1 MASRVSGVSMARV
14 IRAVVK
20 VVRVAILRVVVRVAK
35 VQKVQGRRVIFSTFK
50 CSPILPQLE
59 RNRLDYR
66 REETVAFTPP

>member
-35 VQKVQGRRVIFSTFK
+35 VQGRRVISSTFK

-66 REETVAFTPP
+66 REETMAFTPL